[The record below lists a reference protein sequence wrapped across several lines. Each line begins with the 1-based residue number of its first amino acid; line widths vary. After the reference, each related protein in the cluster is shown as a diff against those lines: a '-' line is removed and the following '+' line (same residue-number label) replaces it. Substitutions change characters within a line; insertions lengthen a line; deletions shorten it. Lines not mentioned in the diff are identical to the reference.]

1 MEMEFN
7 LEAFFVSVREGNIAF
22 VISIYSIFLNQ
33 CKFTTYFSCAIL
45 NYFFLPSVIVYKYT
59 NSFKKLSSCKT
70 HLRSPRKIPF
80 EVVVR

>member
-33 CKFTTYFSCAIL
+33 CKFTNSCAIL
-45 NYFFLPSVIVYKYT
+45 NYFFLPSVIAYKYT

>member
-33 CKFTTYFSCAIL
+33 CKFTNSCAIL

-59 NSFKKLSSCKT
+59 NSFKKIKQLQNPLTFSQENS
-70 HLRSPRKIPF
+70 L
-80 EVVVR
+80 

>member
-33 CKFTTYFSCAIL
+33 CKFTNSCAIL
-45 NYFFLPSVIVYKYT
+45 NNFFLPSVIVYKYT

>member
-7 LEAFFVSVREGNIAF
+7 LEAFFVSVREENIAF
-22 VISIYSIFLNQ
+22 VISIYSIFLNL
-33 CKFTTYFSCAIL
+33 CKFTNSCAIL

-70 HLRSPRKIPF
+70 TYVLPGKFPLRSS
-80 EVVVR
+80 